1 MNDLAKKL
9 GALRI
14 ATCDSCRA
22 KPATLSI
29 RHDGNVLSVHCTE
42 ACASKGMRRPAS
54 SVPRTPY
61 AKELIIDRLYHVA
74 PENAADGGM
83 YPLSAGTTLFHGI
96 SDVNYTFGEI
106 RDFSYVSNNVNP
118 SIGAGIGEKTGGYGT
133 DKLYP
138 RLFEL
143 ETARNVSLVLVNEGD
158 HGEKIENVKDLDE
171 GYGRDHDGYISSR
184 GEEELRLRGKMSDNY
199 RMVRSYFF
207 PAMPLKEV
215 PESRNEVDL
224 EGNNTGLDGE
234 RSYGRWAPVAG
245 FAVETLPFVDRVFSY
260 SLLRQVETAIQSRP
274 LARKYADA
282 LMMGAYNLVRRGTTA
297 KIYVAFQQGGTWNFP
312 VYKVEELRCHDHP
325 NVSRVV
331 CAFLV
336 TITVGA
342 KEIAMGGGP
351 LNKLGDDLA
360 FSTLCILWMT
370 NAFNAVLKR
379 NQGIVPRG
387 YVDLRVPYCLAEF
400 FVGMVT
406 QGVQDAWNVDALPGL
421 DERVFYYKLH
431 ATIRNHLRPP
441 SGIVFSSPEFVTATL
456 VGSYPLG
463 KVVTGLRNARV
474 DYHPVQMIR
483 HAVLVRSTDLLAHTL
498 KHIEEL
504 VKANMQEDA
513 TLIYAEHVLTALSD
527 MNLVEDSGNGPVLAD
542 DVDWLVRQV
551 SGNRRAWFRTVT
563 VEADDIGWKPVARLT
578 KALVAVLNTNP
589 GVLRHGN
596 LFASFLI
603 ASSGTE
609 MHTAVAGE
617 LCTGIKDWAAFKQTG
632 RLAWDVF
639 AGVQSWY
646 DAVYE
651 GEAMFSGPLP
661 QRVGWISS
669 ILVKQL
675 EREVPWKARVGLESL
690 LVRKSVTKDLIE
702 ALIASPYVTQEIF
715 AGLLML
721 SPAATDKWRMA
732 WILDIDAFS
741 KVETIDFGK
750 MSAAIKHY
758 TLWTFYNP
766 TLSHN
771 PTVHRAMER
780 FAPEDVVID
789 WCTRGLYST
798 PRTVQALY
806 ARATQ
811 PPPSERLVTYE
822 EALRI
827 VGGPRLMTAI
837 SAITT
842 PTVGPV
848 EGVSQRVY
856 DRELLRIHALIASA
870 SESSRLPKRKG
881 GGGDEASSLS
891 EEGSFS
897 AASSPPSANDD
908 SQDPRVAKALKGAP
922 TTPLISPQTK

>member
-9 GALRI
+9 GALCI
-14 ATCDSCRA
+14 ATCDSCRT

-29 RHDGNVLSVHCTE
+29 RHDGNILSVHCTE
-42 ACASKGMRRPAS
+42 ACASKGMRRSAP

-133 DKLYP
+133 EKLYP

-143 ETARNVSLVLVNEGD
+143 ETTRNVSLVLVNEGD
-158 HGEKIENVKDLDE
+158 HGEKIDNVKDLDE

-199 RMVRSYFF
+199 RMARSYFF

-215 PESRNEVDL
+215 PESRNEVDI
-224 EGNNTGLDGE
+224 EGNNYGLDGE
-234 RSYGRWAPVAG
+234 RTYGRWAPVAG

-260 SLLRQVETAIQSRP
+260 SLLRQVETAIQTRP
-274 LARKYADA
+274 MARKYADA
-282 LMMGAYNLVRRGTTA
+282 LMMGVYNLVRRGTTA
-297 KIYVAFQQGGTWNFP
+297 KIYVAFQQVGAWNFP
-312 VYKVEELRCHDHP
+312 VFKVEELRCHDHP

-360 FSTLCILWMT
+360 FSTLCNLWMT

-379 NQGIVPRG
+379 NQNIVPRG

-406 QGVQDAWNVDALPGL
+406 QGVRDVWEVDAWFGRDTKA
-421 DERVFYYKLH
+421 FYYELY
-431 ATIRNHLRPP
+431 ATIKNHLRPP

-463 KVVTGLRNARV
+463 KVVTGLRNVRA

-483 HAVLVRSTDLLAHTL
+483 HAVLVRSKDLLAHTL

-504 VKANMQEDA
+504 VKANMQEDG
-513 TLIYAEHVLTALSD
+513 TLIFAEHVLTALSD
-527 MNLVEDSGNGPVLAD
+527 MNFIEDSGNGPMLAD
-542 DVDWLVRQV
+542 DVDWLVQQV
-551 SGNRRAWFRTVT
+551 AGNRRAWFRTAT
-563 VEADDIGWKPVARLT
+563 VEADDIGWKPVARLA
-578 KALVAVLNTNP
+578 KALVAVINTNP

-596 LFASFLI
+596 LFENFLL
-603 ASSGTE
+603 ARSGTE

-617 LCTGIKDWAAFKQTG
+617 LCIGIKDWAKFKQTG
-632 RLAWDVF
+632 PLAWDVLV
-639 AGVQSWY
+639 GVQSWY

-651 GEAMFSGPLP
+651 GEALFTGPLA
-661 QRVGWISS
+661 QRVGWISA

-675 EREVPWKARVGLESL
+675 QREVPWKARVGLESL
-690 LVRKSVTKDLIE
+690 LVRKSVTMDLIG
-702 ALIASPYVTQEIF
+702 ALIDSPYVTPEIF
-715 AGLLML
+715 DGLLLL
-721 SPAATDKWRMA
+721 SPVSTDQAKMA
-732 WILDIDAFS
+732 RLLDRNAFS
-741 KVETIDFGK
+741 PQEKVDDAKI
-750 MSAAIKHY
+750 SAAIKHY
-758 TLWTFYNP
+758 KLWQFFDPSLSYN
-766 TLSHN
+766 S
-771 PTVHRAMER
+771 VIYRAMER
-780 FAPEDVVID
+780 LAPEDVILD
-789 WCTRGLYST
+789 WCVLGLYST

-806 ARATQ
+806 ARVPQ
-811 PPPSERLVTYE
+811 PPPKDRLVSYE

-827 VGGPRLMTAI
+827 VGGPRMMAPI
-837 SAITT
+837 S
-842 PTVGPV
+842 PV
-848 EGVSQRVY
+848 SIAPAGSPAVSAPVVY
-856 DRELLRIHALIASA
+856 DRELLRIHIAIASA
-870 SESSRLPKRKG
+870 EEKRRARKRNSPTS
-881 GGGDEASSLS
+881 GDEDA
-891 EEGSFS
+891 FS
-897 AASSPPSANDD
+897 PISPLAPTPQVLGDAEDRS
-908 SQDPRVAKALKGAP
+908 AKAMKGSPLP
-922 TTPLISPQTK
+922 TTPLLSLETK